1 MAMDAFVDGYKKDA
15 HQWDTIFLQFTKV
28 FAQNKIKNIWK
39 YQW

>member
-28 FAQNKIKNIWK
+28 FAQNKIKNI
-39 YQW
+39 